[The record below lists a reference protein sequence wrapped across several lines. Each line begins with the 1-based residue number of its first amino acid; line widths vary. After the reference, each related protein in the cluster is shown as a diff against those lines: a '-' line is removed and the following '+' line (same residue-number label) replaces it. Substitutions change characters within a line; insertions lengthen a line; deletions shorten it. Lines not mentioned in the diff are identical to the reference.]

1 MGITARTKPGRR
13 KPAQR
18 KPRPGTMKRAAQ
30 LIKRLEHA
38 VPLYVAYLVL
48 LVRLLVALT
57 VQLHLDPTP
66 QPAHSAEIARGS
78 DARRLAVTNA
88 VRLSPGPTTPA
99 PTPDHPS
106 GLPEA
111 A

>member
-1 MGITARTKPGRR
+1 
-13 KPAQR
+13 
-18 KPRPGTMKRAAQ
+18 MKRAAQ

-78 DARRLAVTNA
+78 DAPRLAFTN
-88 VRLSPGPTTPA
+88 VRLTPGSTMPA

-106 GLPEA
+106 GRPEA